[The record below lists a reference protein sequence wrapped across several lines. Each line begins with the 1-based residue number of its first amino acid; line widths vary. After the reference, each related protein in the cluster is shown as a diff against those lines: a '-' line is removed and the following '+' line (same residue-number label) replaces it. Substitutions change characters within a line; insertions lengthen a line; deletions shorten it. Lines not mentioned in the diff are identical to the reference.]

1 MNDGPNPFYIKANL
15 LILFIALLAML
26 AIYGYAKM
34 FGTPRAVLIHRF
46 RSAACAFWLFFA
58 GYACLFFL
66 YMWIYFYLRA
76 GQSLQSFA
84 SSPAVDIGTDI
95 LGNTANLCFLA
106 AAVAY
111 CRGRTFNY
119 IHASGTIILLTV
131 FITIWAFGWN
141 ALGRSDDLFVKSIQ
155 YAPELVLPTVA
166 FVALGWA
173 FFARWGGVA
182 GVLFFVVALIYA
194 LLQVP
199 ANLMAS
205 FGEFLVKP
213 NTLGVTFS
221 YLAAGKILLA
231 FGFLSLLCSS
241 SLPAVRMNQP
251 KYWPDEAITPAKWM
265 RQVGGWVISLVAAIA
280 VAMATQ
286 FKCDILKLV
295 SLSCT

>member
-1 MNDGPNPFYIKANL
+1 MDGPNPYYVKANL
-15 LILFIALLAML
+15 LILFVALLAML
-26 AIYGYAKM
+26 GIYGYAKM

-46 RSAACAFWLFFA
+46 RSAACAFWFFFA

-66 YMWIYFYLRA
+66 YMWVYFYEKA
-76 GQSLQSFA
+76 GQGQQSLA
-84 SSPAVDIGTDI
+84 SSQAVDIGTDI

-106 AAVAY
+106 TAVAY
-111 CRGRTFNY
+111 CRGKTFNY
-119 IHASGTIILLTV
+119 IRVSGAIILITV
-131 FITIWAFGWN
+131 FITIWAFGWSV
-141 ALGRSDDLFVKSIQ
+141 LGRPDDLFVKSIQ

-166 FVALGWA
+166 FTALGWA

-182 GVLFFVVALIYA
+182 GVLFFVVALVYA
-194 LLQVP
+194 ILQVP

-205 FGEFLVKP
+205 FGDFLKTP
-213 NTLGVTFS
+213 AALEVTFS

-241 SLPAVRMNQP
+241 SLPAVGMNQP
-251 KYWPDEAITPAKWM
+251 KYWPDEPITPAKWM
-265 RQVGGWVISLVAAIA
+265 RQIGGWAVSLVAAIA

-286 FKCDILKLV
+286 FKCSILKLI